1 MFIRKLGLLIKVSDI
16 TSITERNYYEYSDYI
31 HAVKIIANNKG
42 YVFRNME
49 IDEVIGI
56 IEDSPPEK
64 EYILDLKE
72 DKKPKALEA
81 PNKCMEPKED
91 VLSMNVW
98 DVDSPCFSERCL
110 NVFKREGIIT
120 IGDLVQK
127 TKAELNSLDNFGLK
141 SFNETREVISNMGLD
156 IKNYES
162 DEINFQELRNNFLY
176 VTGLSLTVRL
186 SNILLRENIRSS
198 EDLTKMTEA
207 DLLFIRHI
215 GRWGLLEIKNALAEQ
230 GLRLKDD

>member
-81 PNKCMEPKED
+81 PEKECLRYIKD
-91 VLSMNVW
+91 IVLSIRV
-98 DVDSPCFSERCL
+98 
-110 NVFKREGIIT
+110 
-120 IGDLVQK
+120 
-127 TKAELNSLDNFGLK
+127 
-141 SFNETREVISNMGLD
+141 SNA
-156 IKNYES
+156 
-162 DEINFQELRNNFLY
+162 FLR
-176 VTGLSLTVRL
+176 
-186 SNILLRENIRSS
+186 SNITCLKDI
-198 EDLTKMTEA
+198 TKMTKDEI
-207 DLLFIRHI
+207 LSIRNI
-215 GRWGLLEIKNALAEQ
+215 GRRSLVEIKNALAEQ